1 MKTCKIKVIRC
12 LLPVMIF
19 GLLMAS
25 CSGGEETSPSITT
38 PATPTPPA
46 IPSNVK
52 ATATSSTS
60 ITVSWSSVSYADNY
74 DVYYETGST
83 PMSRLTTVTGTSY
96 THTGLQ
102 PNTAYNYY
110 VTATNSAGTS
120 DYSSRASAMTPIDDA
135 AGRRPSAP
143 TGVTATLLP
152 SGNIRISW
160 NLVDLATSYDV
171 FYQHGDY
178 SITGVGYF
186 PGVMTFVANVTNPP
200 YTLTSYEAR
209 DSVYLHIYVKA
220 KNSAGESDFS
230 PFYATVDLRGF

>member
-102 PNTAYNYY
+102 PNTTYSYY
-110 VTATNSAGTS
+110 ITAKNNAGTS
-120 DYSSRASAMTPIDDA
+120 DYSSRASATTQS
-135 AGRRPSAP
+135 RE
-143 TGVTATLLP
+143 
-152 SGNIRISW
+152 N
-160 NLVDLATSYDV
+160 
-171 FYQHGDY
+171 
-178 SITGVGYF
+178 
-186 PGVMTFVANVTNPP
+186 
-200 YTLTSYEAR
+200 
-209 DSVYLHIYVKA
+209 
-220 KNSAGESDFS
+220 
-230 PFYATVDLRGF
+230 